1 MSHFTKVRTKIHDRA
16 CLKQALEDLNYRYEE
31 GRVQVKGYQNITE
44 NVDLAVRTGTGYDI
58 GFRFQ
63 EQAYEMV
70 ADWWGV
76 ERYAQIEQ
84 QAFTDQVTQR
94 YAYHKTMEE
103 LEARGFYVAEEE
115 VTEENVIELTV
126 RWF

>member
-1 MSHFTKVRTKIHDRA
+1 MSHFTSVKTKIHDLA
-16 CLKQALEDLNYRYEE
+16 CLKPALDDLNYHYEE
-31 GRVQVKGYQNITE
+31 GRVQVKGFQGITE
-44 NVDLAVRTGTGYDI
+44 NVDLAVHTGTDYDI
-58 GFRFQ
+58 GFRLQ
-63 EQAYEMV
+63 GEVYEMI

-76 ERYAQIEQ
+76 ERYAKIEQ

-94 YAYHKTMEE
+94 YAYHKTVSE
-103 LEARGFYVAEEE
+103 LEARDFYIADEE

>member
-1 MSHFTKVRTKIHDRA
+1 MSHFTKVRTKIHDLA
-16 CLKQALEDLNYRYEE
+16 CLRQALDDLNYTFEE
-31 GRVQVKGYQNITE
+31 GSTQVKGFQGITE
-44 NVDLAVRTGTGYDI
+44 DVDLAVRTGTNYDI
-58 GFRFQ
+58 GFRRQ
-63 EQAYEMV
+63 EETYEMI

-76 ERYAQIEQ
+76 ERYVKIEQ

-94 YAYHKTMEE
+94 YAYHKTVDE
-103 LEARGFYVAEEE
+103 LEARSFYIADEK